1 MSTWNTVVI
10 SNPGNIDSTAVAE
23 ILDAEDVRDWR
34 QPIPATAWN
43 KEVSGDPEGSIEL
56 SWETKYPDRD
66 AYPYLLEL
74 SEKHP
79 EAIFDYTEVWDD
91 DDGGR
96 QRRTI
101 QNGELLDIK
110 ETAMVP
116 PSIYTLSL
124 EGEEVLANGNAEELR
139 DFLAKAVEILNKIE
153 VI

>member
-10 SNPGNIDSTAVAE
+10 SNHGNIDSMAVAE
-23 ILDAEDVRDWR
+23 MLDAEDVIDWR
-34 QPIPATAWN
+34 Q
-43 KEVSGDPEGSIEL
+43 VSGDPEGSIEL

-79 EAIFDYTEVWDD
+79 EAIFDYAEVWDD
-91 DDGGR
+91 NDGGR
-96 QRRTI
+96 QWRTV

-116 PSIYTLSL
+116 PSIHTLSW
-124 EGEEVLANGNAEELR
+124 EGQEVLAYGNAEELR
-139 DFLAKAVEILNKIE
+139 YFLAKAVKILNKIE

>member
-10 SNPGNIDSTAVAE
+10 SNPSNIDSAAVAE
-23 ILDAEDVRDWR
+23 MLDAEDVRDWR
-34 QPIPATAWN
+34 QPIPATAWS
-43 KEVSGDPEGSIEL
+43 KEVSGDPEGGSEL
-56 SWETKYPDRD
+56 SWETKYYDRD
-66 AYPYLLEL
+66 AYTYLLEL

-91 DDGGR
+91 DGGGR
-96 QRRTI
+96 RWRTV

-116 PSIYTLSL
+116 PSIHTLSL
-124 EGEEVLANGNAEELR
+124 EGQEVLASGNAGELR

-153 VI
+153 AI